1 MSNRALRAFR
11 VWIISGPSGSGKTTL
26 TDALLKDA
34 YWKPR
39 LVKSVSYTTRPK
51 RPGEVEG
58 RDYVH
63 IGHKDFLRLLKQRA
77 FLEHEEIF
85 GASYGTPKKAVEDA
99 KKAGR
104 DLLLCID
111 VKGARRVRR
120 FFGKSAVS
128 VFILP
133 PHLEALNER
142 LVKRSTESKKDIEK
156 RLKRVKIEL
165 SLAKEYDYVVVN
177 DDLREALKKI
187 KAILLAKSCE
197 GDYVLRT
204 VGKIDR

>member
-1 MSNRALRAFR
+1 MSNRVRRTFK

-26 TDALLKDA
+26 CDALLKDDH
-34 YWKPR
+34 WKPR

-63 IGHKDFLRLLKQRA
+63 IGREDFLRLAGQRA
-77 FLEHEEIF
+77 FLEQEEIF
-85 GASYGTPKKAVEDA
+85 GAYYGTPKKAVEDA
-99 KKAGR
+99 KKAGK
-104 DLLLCID
+104 DLILCID
-111 VKGARRVRR
+111 VKGARSVRR
-120 FFGKSAVS
+120 FFGKSATS
-128 VFILP
+128 IFIVP
-133 PHLEALNER
+133 PHIGALNER
-142 LVKRSTESKKDIEK
+142 LNKRSTESKKDIEK

-177 DDLREALKKI
+177 DDFSDALKKI

-204 VGKIDR
+204 VGKTDR